1 MDCPIRGKL
10 FRRNLPDRDGKVG
23 KLLGKAGKENWN
35 AKQIAQS

>member
-10 FRRNLPDRDGKVG
+10 FRRNLPERNGKGG
-23 KLLGKAGKENWN
+23 KLLENAGKENWN